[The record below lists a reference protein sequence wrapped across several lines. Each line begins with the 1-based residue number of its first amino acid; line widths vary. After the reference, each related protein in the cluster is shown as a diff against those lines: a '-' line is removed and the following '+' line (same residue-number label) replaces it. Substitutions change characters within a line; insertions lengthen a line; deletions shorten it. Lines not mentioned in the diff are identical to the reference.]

1 MSDLGLSI
9 AGTGL
14 AADMALIDTASNNL
28 ANASAAGYVAEKVN
42 LSPLSTAGNYGVGQ
56 GVVIGSVTR
65 LTDAVLGA
73 ANVAAQGASSAATQF
88 STIMSSVEAIFP
100 EPSNNGIATQL
111 TNLWSSMSTL
121 ASNPNQVGAA
131 QTVVGAAQ
139 TLASSLSGSYSQ
151 LSQLSSSLQSQIGTG
166 SGDGGLLNQ
175 VNRLLSQVASL
186 NAGIEAGPAGGQNAN
201 ALSDQSTADVNQLA
215 SLIGVNAI
223 TATNGTTS
231 LSIYGVQ
238 LVSGT
243 VAQQLSVSGS
253 AATTNLSITTAS
265 GVVVK
270 AGGQI
275 GASLSA
281 VNSTVPDYL
290 AQLNSVAD
298 SLASSVN
305 ARQSSGLDS
314 KGDPGSNV
322 PGPGTGTVLPDLFV
336 NAGSSSSYTAS
347 SAGFSGAAT
356 IAVSPTLLTSPT
368 MIATASAPSASNSN
382 VVGQPT
388 LDGSNAQAMAALA
401 SSTTGADSLY
411 STLIGGLGTQAS
423 GATAGATMASAQATT
438 ASNNL
443 SAVSG
448 VNQNTQE
455 MDIMSAQQAFQAS
468 AQVINA
474 INQSFQSLLQ
484 VV

>member
-1 MSDLGLSI
+1 MSDLGISI
-9 AGTGL
+9 AGSGL

-28 ANASAAGYVAEKVN
+28 ANASIAGYAAEKVN
-42 LSPLSTAGNYGVGQ
+42 LSPETAADAYGVGQ
-56 GVVIGSVTR
+56 GVLVSSVTR

-73 ANVAAQGASSAATQF
+73 SNIAAQGASGSATQL

-100 EPSNNGIATQL
+100 EPSSNGIATQL
-111 TNLWSSMSTL
+111 TNLWSSLSTL

-131 QTVVGAAQ
+131 QAAVGAAQ
-139 TLASSLSGSYSQ
+139 TLASSISGSYSQ

-166 SGDGGLLNQ
+166 SGDGGQLSQINE
-175 VNRLLSQVASL
+175 LLSQVASL

-215 SLIGVNAI
+215 SLMGVNA
-223 TATNGTTS
+223 TTLSNGTTT
-231 LSIYGVQ
+231 LSSNGVQ
-238 LVSGT
+238 LVSGS
-243 VAQQLSVSGS
+243 VAQQLSISGS

-265 GVVVK
+265 GVVVQ

-275 GASLSA
+275 GANLSA
-281 VNSTVPDYL
+281 INTTVPDYM

-298 SLASSVN
+298 SLASSMN
-305 ARQSSGLDS
+305 ALQSSGLDS
-314 KGDPGSNV
+314 NGDPGSSV
-322 PGPGTGTVLPDLFV
+322 PGPGTGTVLPNFFV
-336 NAGSSSSYTAS
+336 NAGSSSTYTSS

-368 MIATASAPSASNSN
+368 MIATASAPSSSNSN

-388 LDGSNAQAMAALA
+388 LDGSNAQKMAALA
-401 SSTTGADSLY
+401 SSTTGPDSLY
-411 STLIGGLGTQAS
+411 STMIGALGTQAS
-423 GATAGATMASAQATT
+423 GATLSATMASAQATT

-443 SAVSG
+443 SAISG

-455 MDIMSAQQAFQAS
+455 MNIMSAQQAFQAS
-468 AQVINA
+468 SQVINA

-484 VV
+484 AV